1 MSQAASLDAKIVE
14 NLLTLPTLEQRAAFL
29 HAADLLDAAGL
40 AQLLQLATQLVP
52 TTPGQARRL
61 GLICAELADQAG
73 APAIIPQA
81 AYLRAQTH
89 AIEAEFDQA
98 LELIEAARRE
108 YVRLGQTLE
117 ALRTNIGLMTVLN
130 ELGRH
135 EEAISAGQVVLNGLN
150 GIGKHPVA
158 ERTEETTLLTA
169 LTHQNCGIAYELT
182 GRYDEALAAYATAE
196 MYYRDLGLTKYL
208 GEISLNRGV
217 ALLNLGRGSEALS
230 AFELAA
236 TIGAEANLTLL
247 RAQALINTGNAH
259 LLLGHYTRSLSAFEQ
274 ARRLFESLEA
284 LADEYVLLLDTAET
298 YLALNLYPEA
308 LAAYREVEGLLQN
321 AGMTH
326 ERARAL
332 RGMALALV
340 AQSKFGE
347 AEPVLAEAA
356 TLFNTVG
363 DLPFLSEA
371 KLEQAEIL
379 AAQGEQEAAL
389 TTIHQALELIAAN
402 EWPMQQISAHL
413 RLADLLLPDLAA
425 VEQHLLAAQQLA
437 GNLMLPHLR
446 SRLDQRLGS
455 LRWRQGRT
463 GEAQTLLEAAVE
475 QIERWRSTL
484 SAEVMRTSFLRD
496 KMAAYENLIQLYLAH
511 ADETNIQRAFYTAER
526 AKSRTLVELMTGIID
541 PKEARQLDPALAS
554 RLQNLQA
561 DLNGVYNKLL
571 DYSGESKPKF
581 LGSSLQTRAAELEQE
596 ISRLRLQAASAAP
609 TINPFET
616 SLSLEALQAQLP
628 PDIILLSYYTCD
640 DEIMAFVNVQGQLR
654 LVRRLGSISETL
666 RLLQRLAIQW
676 DRFRAGPTFVN
687 QHLSQLEQSARRL
700 LTSLY
705 TLLIKPL
712 ETPLAEAAEAI
723 PSRPAPA
730 AHKLVI
736 VPHGPL
742 HQIPFHALFDG
753 ERYLLERFEISYA
766 PSATVFA
773 LGHQRAPQ
781 RSGSALVFGVSD
793 PLIPAV
799 AAEAGAVAQFLDQAE
814 VYTDAQATLSVLQA
828 KTISCNILHLA
839 CHGLFR
845 ADNPMFSALKL
856 GDGWLTAADV
866 MQFDLS
872 DALVTLS
879 ACESGRSQ
887 VFAGDEI
894 MGLTRAFLGAGAAT
908 LVVSLWL
915 VQDDTTTAL
924 MAAWYEQ
931 LGYGLGRAAAL
942 RAAQLALKA
951 RHPHPYYWAPFVLI
965 GQR

>member
-1 MSQAASLDAKIVE
+1 MSQAVSLDAEIVE

-40 AQLLQLATQLVP
+40 TQLLQRAAQFVP
-52 TTPGQARRL
+52 TAPGQARRL
-61 GLICAELADQAG
+61 SLICAELAERAG
-73 APAIIPQA
+73 APAVVPQA
-81 AYLRAQTH
+81 AYLRAQTY

-98 LELIEAARRE
+98 LELIEAARRG
-108 YVRLGQTLE
+108 YIGLGQTLE

-130 ELGRH
+130 ELGRSQ
-135 EEAISAGQVVLNGLN
+135 EALSAGQVVLNGLHSTD
-150 GIGKHPVA
+150 KHA
-158 ERTEETTLLTA
+158 ERSEERELLTA

-217 ALLNLGRGSEALS
+217 VLLNLGRGSEALT

-236 TIGAEANLTLL
+236 TIGVEANLTLL
-247 RAQALINTGNAH
+247 RAQALINTGNAR

-284 LADEYVLLLDTAET
+284 PADEHVLLLDTAET

-332 RGMALALV
+332 RGMALTLV

-356 TLFNTVG
+356 TLFNTAG
-363 DLPFLSEA
+363 DLPFLSGV

-379 AAQGEQEAAL
+379 AAQGEREAAL
-389 TTIHQALELIAAN
+389 TTIRQALELISAN

-425 VEQHLLAAQQLA
+425 AEQHLLMAQQLS

-446 SRLDQRLGS
+446 YRLNQRLGAV
-455 LRWRQGRT
+455 RWHQGRMV
-463 GEAQTLLEAAVE
+463 EAQTLLEAALE
-475 QIERWRSTL
+475 QIEQWRSTL
-484 SAEVMRTSFLRD
+484 TAEVMRASFLRD

-526 AKSRTLVELMTGIID
+526 AKSRTLVELMTGMID
-541 PKEARQLDPALAS
+541 PKEVRQLDPELAS

-571 DYSGESKPKF
+571 DFGGESKSKL
-581 LGSSLQTRAAELEQE
+581 LGSNLQTRAAELEQE

-609 TINPFET
+609 TINPFEPP
-616 SLSLEALQAQLP
+616 LSLEAIQAQLP

-654 LVRRLGSISETL
+654 LVRRLGSITEVQ

-676 DRFRAGPTFVN
+676 NRFRAGPTFVN
-687 QHLSQLEQSARRL
+687 QHLNQLEQSARRL

-705 TLLIKPL
+705 TLLIEPL

-723 PSRPAPA
+723 TGQP
-730 AHKLVI
+730 HKLVI
-736 VPHGPL
+736 VPHGLL

-753 ERYLLERFEISYA
+753 EQYLLERFEISYA

-814 VYTDAQATLSVLQA
+814 VYTDAQATLGVLQA

-894 MGLTRAFLGAGAAT
+894 MGLTRAFLGAGTAT

-915 VQDDTTTAL
+915 VQDDTTAAL
-924 MAAWYEQ
+924 MATWYEQ
-931 LGYGLGRAAAL
+931 LGNGLGRAAAL

>member
-1 MSQAASLDAKIVE
+1 MSQAASLKAEIVE

-29 HAADLLDAAGL
+29 HAADLLDATGL
-40 AQLLQLATQLVP
+40 TQLLERAAQSVATA
-52 TTPGQARRL
+52 PGQSRRL
-61 GLICAELADQAG
+61 SLICAELADRAG
-73 APAIIPQA
+73 APAVVPQA

-98 LELIEAARRE
+98 LELIEAARQG
-108 YVRLGQTLE
+108 YIGLGQTLE

-130 ELGRH
+130 ELGRPQD
-135 EEAISAGQVVLNGLN
+135 ALNAGQVVLNGLHN
-150 GIGKHPVA
+150 TDKHA
-158 ERTEETTLLTA
+158 ERSEEGELLAA
-169 LTHQNCGIAYELT
+169 LAYQNCGIAYELT
-182 GRYDEALAAYATAE
+182 GRYDEALVAYATAE
-196 MYYRDLGLTKYL
+196 SYYRHLGLTKYL

-217 ALLNLGRGSEALS
+217 VLLNLGRGSEALA

-247 RAQALINTGNAH
+247 HAQALINTGNAH
-259 LLLGHYTRSLSAFEQ
+259 LLLGHYSRSLSAFEQ

-321 AGMTH
+321 AGMAH

-347 AEPVLAEAA
+347 AEPVLAEATA
-356 TLFNTVG
+356 LFHTVG
-363 DLPFLSEA
+363 DLPFLSGV

-379 AAQGEQEAAL
+379 AAQGEREAAL
-389 TTIHQALELIAAN
+389 TTIRQALELISAN

-413 RLADLLLPDLAA
+413 RLADLFLPDLAA
-425 VEQHLLAAQQLA
+425 AEQHLLSAQQLS

-446 SRLDQRLGS
+446 YRLNQRLGAV
-455 LRWRQGRT
+455 RWRQGRT
-463 GEAQTLLEAAVE
+463 AEAQTLLEAAVE
-475 QIERWRSTL
+475 QIEQWRSTL
-484 SAEVMRTSFLRD
+484 TAEVMRASFLRD
-496 KMAAYENLIQLYLAH
+496 KMAAYENLIQVYLAH
-511 ADETNIQRAFYTAER
+511 DDEKNTQRAFYTAER
-526 AKSRTLVELMTGIID
+526 AKSRTLVELMAGIID
-541 PKEARQLDPALAS
+541 PKEVRQLDPELAA

-571 DYSGESKPKF
+571 DYGGESKSKL

-616 SLSLEALQAQLP
+616 SLSLEAIQAQLP
-628 PDIILLSYYTCD
+628 LDIILLSYYICD
-640 DEIMAFVNVQGQLR
+640 NEIMAFVNVQGQMR
-654 LVRRLGSISETL
+654 LARRLGSITEVQ

-687 QHLSQLEQSARRL
+687 QHLNQLEQSARRL

-705 TLLIKPL
+705 TLLIEPL
-712 ETPLAEAAEAI
+712 EIPLAEAAEAI
-723 PSRPAPA
+723 TGQPY
-730 AHKLVI
+730 KLVI

-753 ERYLLERFEISYA
+753 EQYLLERFEISYA

-773 LGHQRAPQ
+773 LGHQRVPK

-799 AAEAGAVAQFLDQAE
+799 AAETRAVAQFLDSAE
-814 VYTDAQATLSVLQA
+814 VYTDAQAKLGILQA
-828 KTISCNILHLA
+828 KATSCSILHLA

-887 VFAGDEI
+887 VIAGDEI
-894 MGLTRAFLGAGAAT
+894 IGLTRAFLGAGAAT

-915 VQDDTTTAL
+915 VQDDTTAAL

-931 LGYGLGRAAAL
+931 LRSGLGQAAAL

-951 RHPHPYYWAPFVLI
+951 RRPHPYYWAPFVLI